1 MLSDAQ
7 RKLFTVLYNYF
18 SQRRKM
24 PSFAVLKQFTGK
36 PTDEA
41 VTILNELAELG
52 YINWDGKDVQT
63 ILILQY
69 INSVPKK
76 TPNSNTDYF
85 TDH

>member
-18 SQRRKM
+18 SQHRVM
-24 PSFAVLKQFTGK
+24 PSFGVLKQFTRK
-36 PTDEA
+36 DQAEA
-41 VTILNELAELG
+41 ITILNELSELG
-52 YINWDGKDVQT
+52 YIEWNGKDVQT

>member
-24 PSFAVLKQFTGK
+24 PSFGILKQFTGK

-52 YINWDGKDVQT
+52 YISWDGKDVQT